1 MTFKRSTLR
10 YGETPEPVTPYQ
22 KAAQVWDE
30 RIGSARVQ
38 AHNWR
43 LMALGSLALSLILA
57 AILLWVGRSGSTVP
71 YIVEVDPKGGA
82 RAVGPALETY
92 RPSDAQIAFHLAR
105 FVDNVRSLSSDPVVV
120 RQNWLKAYDF
130 VTDKAAVTL
139 NEYAREN
146 DPFAKVGRETVC
158 RRGGERRA
166 RLGLLLPGAL
176 GGADVRGR
184 SAQGHQAPHRPLLS
198 HPDATP
204 DRRGGAQE
212 PPRHLRAHLQL
223 VAGRHHVNGRRQ
235 MSIPRGFGLAVA
247 VALTVAAC
255 ATTVRVPEIPIL
267 DSPAFKAASREPDPK
282 PPRQGRRGAEAT
294 AAAGPAEAR
303 PGKEGEDARTTS
315 SPRSASADANA
326 DGRIEPAK
334 DGYIN
339 AIQVYPYTKGA
350 LYQLY
355 AAPAQVTDIALESGE
370 KLVSVSAGDTV
381 RWVVGDTTSGEGK
394 EAQVHILVKPIGADL
409 ETNLVIATDRR
420 TYHLEMR
427 SSASTYM
434 ASVSWTYPAS
444 ELLALR
450 KQRAEADVT
459 GGAIADAG
467 IDIEQLK
474 FRYRIEGDAPW
485 RPLRVFDDGA
495 KVYIQFPSGLA
506 QSEAPPL
513 FVIGPDAKPALVNY
527 RVRGTTYIVDRLF
540 AAAELRLGTAPQRV
554 VRIVRTDAVWRET
567 TQ

>member
-1 MTFKRSTLR
+1 
-10 YGETPEPVTPYQ
+10 
-22 KAAQVWDE
+22 
-30 RIGSARVQ
+30 
-38 AHNWR
+38 
-43 LMALGSLALSLILA
+43 MALGSLGLSLILA

-82 RAVGPALETY
+82 RAVGPALEAY

-130 VTDKAAVTL
+130 VTDKAAVT
-139 NEYAREN
+139 
-146 DPFAKVGRETVC
+146 
-158 RRGGERRA
+158 
-166 RLGLLLPGAL
+166 
-176 GGADVRGR
+176 
-184 SAQGHQAPHRPLLS
+184 
-198 HPDATP
+198 
-204 DRRGGAQE
+204 
-212 PPRHLRAHLQL
+212 
-223 VAGRHHVNGRRQ
+223 
-235 MSIPRGFGLAVA
+235 
-247 VALTVAAC
+247 VAAC

-267 DSPAFKAASREPDPK
+267 DNVPFKAATREPDPK
-282 PPRQGRRGAEAT
+282 PPVKIVEV
-294 AAAGPAEAR
+294 PKPLPL
-303 PGKEGEDARTTS
+303 PGQLKPLPEKKEKIKDEKQPKERV
-315 SPRSASADANA
+315 ADANA
-326 DGRIEPAK
+326 DARVEPAG

-355 AAPAQVTDIALESGE
+355 AAPAQVTDIALEPGE

-394 EAQVHILVKPIGADL
+394 DAIVHILVKPIGADL
-409 ETNLVIATDRR
+409 ETNLVITTDRR

-444 ELLALR
+444 ELLALKR
-450 KQRAEADVT
+450 QRAEADVT
-459 GGAIADAG
+459 VGAIADAG

-554 VRIVRTDAVWRET
+554 VRIVRTDAVWRESK
-567 TQ
+567 Q